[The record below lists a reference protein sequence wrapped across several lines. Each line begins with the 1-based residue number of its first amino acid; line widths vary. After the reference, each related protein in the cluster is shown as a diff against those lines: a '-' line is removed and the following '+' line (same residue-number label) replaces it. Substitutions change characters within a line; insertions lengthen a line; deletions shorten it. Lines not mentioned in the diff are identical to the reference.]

1 MDRSEAGEVGRR
13 ERKMVWEFGRRGW
26 LDGALK
32 R

>member
-13 ERKMVWEFGRRGW
+13 ERWYGSSVVVAGW
-26 LDGALK
+26 LDSALK